1 MTRQYEKKEYLDIL
15 VELVNITKSHP
26 ELVTSIGLCNFDSK
40 HTIEA
45 CEYLLAK
52 TGSVG
57 LVSNQVQFSV
67 LDSRPLKEMVHVC
80 TKYNLKLLT
89 YGSFCGGFL
98 ADTWLNHP
106 APPDSYG
113 GQTSLTPSQRK
124 YLDTMYT
131 WGTWADFQALLSVLD
146 GVAQKRGVGIANV
159 AARWVLQQETVG
171 AVLVG
176 TRLGVS
182 ARGGDNLATFGWEL
196 TEEDMAMINAAA
208 LGEQGEKTDAIFAK
222 IGDCGQEYRNMHK

>member
-1 MTRQYEKKEYLDIL
+1 MLQYEKKEYLDIL
-15 VELVNITKSHP
+15 VELVSITKSHP
-26 ELVTSIGLCNFDSK
+26 ELVTDIGLCNFDSQ
-40 HTIEA
+40 HTAEA

-80 TKYNLKLLT
+80 AKYNIKLLT

-98 ADTWLNHP
+98 ADKWLNHP

-113 GQTSLTPSQRK
+113 GLTPSQRK
-124 YLDTMYT
+124 YLDTLHT
-131 WGTWADFQALLSVLD
+131 WGTWTEFQELLAVLESVAEKRSV
-146 GVAQKRGVGIANV
+146 GVANV
-159 AARWVLQQETVG
+159 AARWVLQQKAVG

-182 ARGGDNLATFGWEL
+182 AHGADNIATFGWEL
-196 TEEDMAMINAAA
+196 TEDEIAAINAGA
-208 LGEQGEKTDAIFAK
+208 LGEKGEKTDAVFANM
-222 IGDCGQEYRNMHK
+222 GDCGQEYRNMHK